1 MIFDIAG
8 NVPSDQEQLI
18 RSGFALA
25 HDYFARVM
33 GGDIADSVK
42 ATITVKIVN
51 TGLGNQ
57 EPGGGGAGATAFDE
71 NGIRPFFDV
80 GHPQWIQNLDYFG
93 ISAEV
98 HILHTVIHEW
108 AHGWQSWLGALDIH
122 NQSLGNALNEGIA
135 EYLACSALV
144 DAGRLTWATVNPF
157 MLNGAYQSRELDG
170 PVRDVENVV
179 WSGHVGY
186 LAIEWLVSEAPSGR
200 LALRTLGEEIG
211 RGATVADAFRT
222 AFNVELADFYVQFEA
237 WRQIILSDVA
247 AGYGNRP
254 TLINIGETTVGASP
268 GADVIA
274 GTPYGDVLAG
284 LTGDDVI
291 WGRAGR
297 DKLYGNEGDD
307 TLAGGSDRDT
317 LDGGLGR
324 DTASYADAAGKITA
338 HLKSPAKNT
347 GDARGDAYFSI
358 ENLLGSRFGDTLTG
372 NDVANLLAGGG
383 GKDKISGGRG
393 NDTLAGG
400 TGHDTL
406 TGGSGRDFFLFD
418 TAPRSRDRDTI
429 TDFKPRQDVILLDDA
444 VFPALSP
451 GVLPRAMFYA
461 NQTGRAHDSSD
472 RLIYEKDTGKLYYD
486 ADGTGAAARVLL
498 ATLDSR
504 LSLTHADFLIV

>member
-1 MIFDIAG
+1 
-8 NVPSDQEQLI
+8 
-18 RSGFALA
+18 
-25 HDYFARVM
+25 
-33 GGDIADSVK
+33 
-42 ATITVKIVN
+42 
-51 TGLGNQ
+51 
-57 EPGGGGAGATAFDE
+57 
-71 NGIRPFFDV
+71 
-80 GHPQWIQNLDYFG
+80 
-93 ISAEV
+93 
-98 HILHTVIHEW
+98 
-108 AHGWQSWLGALDIH
+108 
-122 NQSLGNALNEGIA
+122 
-135 EYLACSALV
+135 
-144 DAGRLTWATVNPF
+144 
-157 MLNGAYQSRELDG
+157 
-170 PVRDVENVV
+170 
-179 WSGHVGY
+179 
-186 LAIEWLVSEAPSGR
+186 
-200 LALRTLGEEIG
+200 ALRTLGEEIG

-247 AGYGNRP
+247 AGYDNRP

-268 GADVIA
+268 VADIIA

-284 LTGDDVI
+284 LTGDDFI

-307 TLAGGSDRDT
+307 TLAGGSRGDT

-324 DTASYADAAGKITA
+324 DTASYADAGAKVTA
-338 HLKSPAKNT
+338 NLKSPSANT
-347 GDARGDAYFSI
+347 GDAKGDLYRSI
-358 ENLLGSRFGDTLTG
+358 ENLEGSRFGDTLTG
-372 NDVANLLAGGG
+372 DNAANRLAGGAG
-383 GKDKISGGRG
+383 RDKLSGGRG
-393 NDTLAGG
+393 SDTLAGG